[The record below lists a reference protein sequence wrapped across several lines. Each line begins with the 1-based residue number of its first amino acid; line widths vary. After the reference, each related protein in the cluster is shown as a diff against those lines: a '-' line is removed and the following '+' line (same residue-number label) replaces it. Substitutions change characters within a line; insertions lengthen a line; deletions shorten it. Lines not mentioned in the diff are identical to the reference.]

1 MLCLH
6 AATLLISLMLFSFSS
21 APADDGKLRNAN
33 KRYEESQFTLAAL
46 LYRKVIREEPRSR
59 NAGIASFNLGNTLFR
74 TTRYSEAGVQFRKTA
89 LMANQPETFRAD
101 ARFNAGNTYAQ
112 LALLR
117 KDKGEKTSL
126 LQASLKEYRSA
137 LLMKPDDQE
146 SKINYEI
153 ILRRLQSLTS
163 PPPKKEQ
170 TPENPSAGSRSSAAS
185 NLLLQS
191 AKEEGRVLRN
201 SYHAAPKKN
210 NALLQKDW

>member
-6 AATLLISLMLFSFSS
+6 AATLLISLMMFSFSS

-33 KRYEESQFTLAAL
+33 KRYEESQFTLAAF

-59 NAGIASFNLGNTLFR
+59 NADIASFNLGNTLFR
-74 TTRYSEAGVQFRKTA
+74 SKRYAEAGIQFRKTA
-89 LMANQPETFRAD
+89 LMDSQPERFRAD

-112 LALLR
+112 LSLLR
-117 KDKGEKTSL
+117 QEKEEKTAL

-163 PPPKKEQ
+163 FPPKKEQ
-170 TPENPSAGSRSSAAS
+170 TPDTPSAGSRSAAAS
-185 NLLLQS
+185 NILLQS